1 MNAKI
6 KEEIVITVY
15 DDDGFSVRIGNK
27 DTGILT
33 YDEMLGL
40 IANRTLNQYAEK
52 CHDCWLKETTLFK
65 EDEPCQ

>member
-1 MNAKI
+1 MKAKI
-6 KEEIVITVY
+6 KEEIVITAY
-15 DDDGFSVRIGNK
+15 DDDRFSVKIGNK

-40 IANRTLNQYAEK
+40 IANRTLNQYAK
-52 CHDCWLKETTLFK
+52 RCHDCWLKEITLFK